1 MIEIFYD
8 PKVLIPTITS
18 IIAGAWILK
27 DFILKREF
35 YPKVEIDLDL
45 NTASGPDSK
54 GNYLA
59 IGSIKIKNSGVARL
73 YFKRAYFSVRL
84 LEDGLDYHPK
94 DIEGVLT
101 VNFPNKLVDQ
111 ASLFPK
117 NWEYSFVD
125 GGAENRYK
133 FGIVIPSYSGSL
145 LMKVKIFL
153 PEKKSDFISEVA
165 FFRWDGKGKLKKIK
179 IGS

>member
-1 MIEIFYD
+1 MIEIFQD

-18 IIAGAWILK
+18 FAAGAWILK
-27 DFILKREF
+27 DFFLKREL
-35 YPKVEIDLDL
+35 YPKPEI
-45 NTASGPDSK
+45 NTNLQVISGPDGV

-59 IGSIKIKNSGVARL
+59 IASINIKNTGIARL

-84 LEDGLDYHPK
+84 LEDGENYLPK
-94 DIEGVLT
+94 NIEGVLT
-101 VNFPNKLVDQ
+101 VNFPNKLIDQ

-133 FGIVIPSYSGSL
+133 FGLVIPPHSGSIFL
-145 LMKVKIFL
+145 KVKIFL
-153 PEKKSDFISEVA
+153 PEKRSDFISEA
-165 FFRWDGKGKLKKIK
+165 SFFSWNGSGSLKKIK
-179 IGS
+179 SKD

>member
-1 MIEIFYD
+1 MTNIKMLFTKNNL
-8 PKVLIPTITS
+8 PKFNTFEDFRS
-18 IIAGAWILK
+18 IAKKKL
-27 DFILKREF
+27 
-35 YPKVEIDLDL
+35 PKMVFD
-45 NTASGPDSK
+45 
-54 GNYLA
+54 
-59 IGSIKIKNSGVARL
+59 
-73 YFKRAYFSVRL
+73 
-84 LEDGLDYHPK
+84 
-94 DIEGVLT
+94 
-101 VNFPNKLVDQ
+101 
-111 ASLFPK
+111 
-117 NWEYSFVD
+117 FVD